1 MELLEQKTSELLDSF
16 LNFKPVTVDESTRFW
31 MIRTKKGY
39 FYHEFITKNFVALAW
54 NIISSETDFSPSS
67 QELLNDSILLNYH
80 EIKRPTLVVNKCK
93 SFINEIKPNDILVI
107 PSEGSKYIT
116 FAYAGE
122 YYEESSKTY
131 ELEQNIIQRIEN
143 KEVLINEISCPYKK
157 RRRIVP
163 IRTIRGDVVNYHLYK
178 AISSYHGISN
188 LDSYKTIILD
198 HIYNCYS
205 FNNMTRIV
213 FHVTKTE
220 AITSKEF
227 SGFLYGI
234 NSILSASGIDEHN
247 ISTQASVHSEG
258 DIVFTILK
266 EGITFLSNHYIWFI
280 AIAAILGGGKFL
292 SVELPGLPKIIKDF
306 MSIKSEKE
314 VQEANLKGL
323 QLENYKKALELKE
336 KMLAD
341 NVSVSE
347 LENILHHLETVSECS
362 SSMQIVP
369 LSNDVSPSI
378 TIVSEAFETDDEEE
392 MS

>member
-1 MELLEQKTSELLDSF
+1 MELLEQRTSELLDSF

-54 NIISSETDFSPSS
+54 NIISSETDFSSSS
-67 QELLNDSILLNYH
+67 QELLNDSILLHYQ

-122 YYEESSKTY
+122 YYEEPSKTY

-247 ISTQASVHSEG
+247 ISAQASVHSEG
-258 DIVFTILK
+258 DIVFTIIK
-266 EGITFLSNHYIWFI
+266 EGITFLSDHYIWFI

-314 VQEANLKGL
+314 AQEANLKGL

-336 KMLAD
+336 RMQAD
-341 NVSVSE
+341 NVSVSD
-347 LENILHHLETVSECS
+347 LEHILHHIEMVSECS

-369 LSNDVSPSI
+369 LSNDVSPNI
-378 TIVSEAFETDDEEE
+378 TIVSETYETDDEEE